1 MLKLRGDDDDVFAST
16 RDAGVFIA
24 SADDD
29 KAAGY
34 RVLQNLVANA
44 DVLIDAL
51 FGTSLRLP
59 IKGDAAKVLQA
70 AHKAITLRAERPIPP
85 YTTPA
90 DPDPISP
97 GEGPIIIAVDCP
109 SGLDCD
115 TGALDKLALPAHE
128 TITFAAA
135 KPGLL
140 TFPGAET
147 VGTLRIADIGLP
159 PRLPELD
166 EVALTLVDAAAVQ
179 ARLPQRPRDSHK
191 GTFGKAMVVAGSL
204 NYTGAAYLAAAAAYH
219 AGAGLVTVGAP
230 QIIVPVLAGLHG
242 VNVWV
247 ACLVALVACMAA
259 GAINAFFVV
268 YLDVS
273 SFVVTLGTGTLLIG
287 LSQWISSSNIVSLN
301 DPVFSELALKQGWS
315 LNEYGLTATGTGDAP
330 GSRLS
335 PGRTKPYKWAKRTAW
350 GRIPFGIVYMPRP
363 VSQTRH
369 TNGPKSQGVIGFQP
383 LRRGGLKSVL
393 IRCAANSARSI
404 LGEAILNRLG
414 HGRITA

>member
-1 MLKLRGDDDDVFAST
+1 MPKIVTTEQMRAIERAADAQGHSYASMMELAGRAVAERVKQLLAGVEQPRVAVLVGPGNNGGDGLVAARILAQELEGASVGAFLLKLRGDDDDVFASA

-140 TFPGAET
+140 TFPGD
-147 VGTLRIADIGLP
+147 R
-159 PRLPELD
+159 R
-166 EVALTLVDAAAVQ
+166 DAAH
-179 ARLPQRPRDSHK
+179 RRHRPAAAPA
-191 GTFGKAMVVAGSL
+191 GTGRGRADAGGRRRSP
-204 NYTGAAYLAAAAAYH
+204 GAAAAA
-219 AGAGLVTVGAP
+219 P
-230 QIIVPVLAGLHG
+230 
-242 VNVWV
+242 
-247 ACLVALVACMAA
+247 
-259 GAINAFFVV
+259 
-268 YLDVS
+268 
-273 SFVVTLGTGTLLIG
+273 
-287 LSQWISSSNIVSLN
+287 
-301 DPVFSELALKQGWS
+301 
-315 LNEYGLTATGTGDAP
+315 
-330 GSRLS
+330 
-335 PGRTKPYKWAKRTAW
+335 
-350 GRIPFGIVYMPRP
+350 
-363 VSQTRH
+363 
-369 TNGPKSQGVIGFQP
+369 
-383 LRRGGLKSVL
+383 
-393 IRCAANSARSI
+393 AR
-404 LGEAILNRLG
+404 
-414 HGRITA
+414 